1 MRQNLVEKNLKGTYT
16 DDVYHEQDKVISG
29 KISAAETVLGQT
41 LYDKY
46 NIEHDGYCPE
56 GFPLGSG
63 DDIDFIFCAECGM
76 IQDFKN
82 HTDDWVE
89 AYAGS

>member
-1 MRQNLVEKNLKGTYT
+1 MNCQHCNSDRIIFIQAHARDCFNIN
-16 DDVYHEQDKVISG
+16 
-29 KISAAETVLGQT
+29 
-41 LYDKY
+41 YDKY